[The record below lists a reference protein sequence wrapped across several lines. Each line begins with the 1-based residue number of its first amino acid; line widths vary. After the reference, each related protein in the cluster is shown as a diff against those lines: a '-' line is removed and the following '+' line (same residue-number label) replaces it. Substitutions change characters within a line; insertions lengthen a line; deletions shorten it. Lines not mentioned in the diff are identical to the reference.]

1 MLILKDFN
9 HRINKHVGNGS
20 ISDKMLKIFQ
30 LNFNDQDFRMA
41 SLEKAIS
48 TDKEI
53 ERITGLAEMLRQKE
67 SANVKSSGK

>member
-1 MLILKDFN
+1 MQPKK
-9 HRINKHVGNGS
+9 NKIVFGPHGS
-20 ISDKMLKIFQ
+20 YEKKY
-30 LNFNDQDFRMA
+30 R
-41 SLEKAIS
+41 LEKAIS